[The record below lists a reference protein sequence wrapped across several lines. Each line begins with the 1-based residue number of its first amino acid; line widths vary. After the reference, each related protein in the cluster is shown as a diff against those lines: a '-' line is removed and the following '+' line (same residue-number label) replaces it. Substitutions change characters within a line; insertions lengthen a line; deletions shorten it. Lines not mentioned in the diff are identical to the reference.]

1 MVRISIGFVDLI
13 LRGVYKFGTAC
24 DLLIV
29 IALAAQAYG
38 MNVVGVALT

>member
-29 IALAAQAYG
+29 IALAAQAW
-38 MNVVGVALT
+38 LLFLPTDKCQ